1 MTRASPARRAPS
13 RRPQSNTLDMNSS
26 SQARG
31 GAEPLD
37 AALYR
42 LRSDGELRQ
51 IASDVLAHAKKIGAS
66 DCAVD
71 VDEGNGLTVNVRRG
85 RIETIEQNHDKG
97 VGVTVFVGTG
107 RDVRRGNASTSDLT
121 PSALRDA
128 VEAAYHIARFT
139 AVDDAAALPED
150 EHYARSP
157 RDFDLY
163 HPWNIEADAAAEIA
177 QRAEAAA
184 LTTSPMIRN
193 SEGGNVSL
201 QHGRFVSANSRGF
214 VGGHAHS
221 YHSIAV
227 APIASRPRDGMQ
239 RDEWYASRRDAAD
252 LPSPE
257 SVGRYAAERTL
268 ARLGARKIDTCSVP
282 VLFEAPL
289 AAGLLGSYVGA
300 ASGRSLYRSSS
311 FLIGKLGQRVFS
323 DHIDVVDDPFVTKG
337 MASGWFDDDGVATNK
352 RTVVEAGVLTG
363 WFLGMY
369 SARKLGLPPTGNGG
383 GAHNLSITS
392 RLTRP
397 GDDFAAMLKTM
408 GTGLLVTELMGQGVN
423 TITGDYSRGASGF
436 WVENGAI
443 AYPVEEVTIA
453 GNLLDMLG
461 RIVAIGADVLTSG
474 SRGTGSIL
482 IESMTVAGN

>member
-1 MTRASPARRAPS
+1 MHPS
-13 RRPQSNTLDMNSS
+13 LRSGAQDAL
-26 SQARG
+26 G
-31 GAEPLD
+31 GASD
-37 AALYR
+37 R
-42 LRSDGELRQ
+42 LRSDADLRQ
-51 IASDVLAHAKKIGAS
+51 IAEDVLKHAKHIGAT

-71 VDEGNGLTVNVRRG
+71 VDEGNGLTVNVRHG

-97 VGVTVFVGTG
+97 VGVTVFVGDG
-107 RDVRRGNASTSDLT
+107 NQVRRGNASTSDLT
-121 PSALRDA
+121 SAALRTA

-139 AVDDAAALPED
+139 AVDEAAALPD
-150 EHYARSP
+150 DAWYAREP
-157 RDFDLY
+157 RELDLY
-163 HPWNIEADAAAEIA
+163 HPWNIDATAAAEIA
-177 QRAEAAA
+177 RRAEAAA
-184 LTTSPMIRN
+184 LDTSPMIRN

-239 RDEWYASRRDAAD
+239 RDEWYVSRRDPKD

-268 ARLGARKIDTCSVP
+268 ARLGARKIDTCTVP

-289 AAGLLGSYVGA
+289 AAGLIGSYIGA

-311 FLIGKLGQRVFS
+311 FLLGKLGQRVFA
-323 DHIDVVDDPFVTKG
+323 DHIDIVDDPFVMKG
-337 MASGWFDDDGVATNK
+337 MASGWFDDDGVATRK

-363 WFLGMY
+363 WYLGTY
-369 SARKLGLPPTGNGG
+369 SARKLGLEPTGNGG
-383 GAHNLSITS
+383 GAHNISLRS
-392 RLTRP
+392 RLTKP
-397 GDDFAAMLKTM
+397 DDDFASMLRKM

-423 TITGDYSRGASGF
+423 GISGDYSRGASGY
-436 WVENGAI
+436 WVEGGRI
-443 AYPVEEVTIA
+443 AYAVEEVTIA

-461 RIVAIGADVLTSG
+461 HIVAVGTDLLTSG
-474 SRGTGSIL
+474 SRSTGSIL
-482 IESMTVAGN
+482 VESMTVAGN

>member
-1 MTRASPARRAPS
+1 MTRASQS
-13 RRPQSNTLDMNSS
+13 RRHPSSRREAPTLKRAAAHSAGGREPQ
-26 SQARG
+26 
-31 GAEPLD
+31 D

-42 LRSDGELRQ
+42 LRSDADMQQVAR
-51 IASDVLAHAKKIGAS
+51 DVLAHAKRIGAS

-71 VDEGNGLTVNVRRG
+71 VDEGNGLTVNVRNG

-97 VGVTVFVGTG
+97 VGVTVFLGAG
-107 RDVRRGNASTSDLT
+107 KDVRRGNASTSDLT
-121 PSALRDA
+121 SAALRSA
-128 VEAAYHIARFT
+128 VEAAYHIAKFT
-139 AVDDAAALPED
+139 AIDDAASLPED
-150 EHYARSP
+150 AWYAREP
-157 RDFDLY
+157 RELDLY
-163 HPWNIEADAAAEIA
+163 HPWNIEADVAAEIA
-177 QRAEAAA
+177 RRAEEAA
-184 LTTSPMIRN
+184 LATSPMIRN
-193 SEGGNVSL
+193 SDGGNVSL

-239 RDEWYASRRDAAD
+239 RDEWYVSRRDAAD

-268 ARLGARKIDTCSVP
+268 ARLGARKIDTCTVP

-311 FLIGKLGQRVFS
+311 FLLGKLGERVFAEHL
-323 DHIDVVDDPFVTKG
+323 DIVDDPFVVKG
-337 MASGWFDDDGVATNK
+337 MASGWFDDDGVATQK

-363 WFLGMY
+363 WFLGTY
-369 SARKLGLPPTGNGG
+369 SARKLGLAPTGNGG
-383 GAHNLSITS
+383 GAHNLSIRS
-392 RLTRP
+392 RLTKP
-397 GDDFAAMLKTM
+397 GDDFAAMLKKM

-423 TITGDYSRGASGF
+423 PLTGDYSRGASGY
-436 WVENGAI
+436 WVEGGVI

-453 GNLLDMLG
+453 GNLLEMYG
-461 RIVAIGADVLTSG
+461 RIVAVGTDVLTSG